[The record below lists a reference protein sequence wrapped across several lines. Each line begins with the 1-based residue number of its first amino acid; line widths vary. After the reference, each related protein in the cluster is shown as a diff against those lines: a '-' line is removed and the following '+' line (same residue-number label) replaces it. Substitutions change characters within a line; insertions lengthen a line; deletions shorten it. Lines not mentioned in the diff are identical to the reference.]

1 MSKNRNDLTQEEL
14 MLQGTVWS
22 TVSNFTSRLLG
33 VIYVIPWFMW
43 MGEHATQ
50 ANALFNMGYNVYAYF
65 LLISTTGLNVA
76 IAKQVAKYNSM
87 EQEEHSYQLIR
98 GTLKL
103 MVVLGLMFSAIMY
116 ITAPVFAKLSGSDQQ
131 LIPIMHSLSLAVLVF
146 PTMSVI
152 RGIFQGYN
160 NLKPSALSQIAEQI
174 IRVIWMLSTTF
185 AIMKLGSGDYLKAVT
200 QSTFAAF
207 IGMIASMAV
216 LIYYLKQQGLLKV
229 IFSKPQLETPI
240 DTKGLLIETLKES
253 IPFIVIGSAIQLFQL
268 IDQWTFT
275 NTMLLFTQY
284 TRAQLLILFGY
295 FNANP
300 AKITMILIAVA
311 ASIGGVGIAL
321 LTENYVKKD
330 MKASAKLIINNIVM
344 LLMFILPALTGAII
358 LARPLYSVFYGFSE
372 AQAISLF
379 RAVLLQTLLL
389 AFYSLLAPMLQ
400 ALFENRR
407 ALTYFAYGIL
417 IKLVFQ
423 VPCIYLFHAYGPLLA
438 TTLGLLVPIYLM
450 FRRLHQV
457 TKFNRKLLF
466 KQSLLILI
474 LTGIMGLFVAIANW
488 LLGFAFVPTGRL
500 SSLLYLLIVGT
511 FGLLIY
517 GYLTLVT
524 RQLDKL
530 IGEKAETLRKKLR
543 INV

>member
-1 MSKNRNDLTQEEL
+1 MAKNRTELTQKEL

-76 IAKQVAKYNSM
+76 IAKQVAKYNSL
-87 EQEEHSYQLIR
+87 EQREHSYQLIR

-103 MVVLGLMFSAIMY
+103 MLVLGLIFSVMMY
-116 ITAPVFAKLSGSDQQ
+116 ITAPIFAKMSGSDQQ
-131 LIPIMHSLSLAVLVF
+131 LIPIMHSLSLAVFVF
-146 PTMSVI
+146 PVMSVI
-152 RGIFQGYN
+152 RGIFQGHN
-160 NLKPSALSQIAEQI
+160 NIKPYALSQIAEQI
-174 IRVIWMLSTTF
+174 IRVIWMLAATF
-185 AIMKLGSGDYLKAVT
+185 IIMKLGSGNYLQAVT

-216 LIYYLKQQGLLKV
+216 LIFYLAKEGLLTA
-229 IFSKPQLETPI
+229 ILSKPKQDVPI
-240 DTKGLLIETLKES
+240 DAKELLLETLKES

-284 TRAQLLILFGY
+284 SKAHLLVLFGY

-330 MKASAKLIINNIVM
+330 MRASAKLIIDNIVM

-358 LARPLYSVFYGFSE
+358 LARPLYSVFYGFSG

-379 RAVLLQTLLL
+379 RVVLLQTLLL
-389 AFYSLLAPMLQ
+389 AFYTLLAPMLQ
-400 ALFENRR
+400 ALFENRS
-407 ALTYFAYGIL
+407 ALIYFVYGIM
-417 IKLVFQ
+417 IKLLFQ
-423 VPCIYLFHAYGPLLA
+423 LPCIYLFHAYGPLLA
-438 TTLGLLVPIYLM
+438 TTVGLLVPIYLM
-450 FRRLHQV
+450 FKRLHQV
-457 TKFNRKLLF
+457 TKFNRQLLF

-474 LTGIMGLFVAIANW
+474 LTAIMGIFVALANW

-500 SSLLYLLIVGT
+500 SSLCYLLIVGT
-511 FGLLIY
+511 LGVLVY
-517 GYLTLVT
+517 GYLTLLT
-524 RQLDKL
+524 HQLDKL
-530 IGEKAETLRKKLR
+530 IGEKAESLRQKLK
-543 INV
+543 ISA

>member
-1 MSKNRNDLTQEEL
+1 

-103 MVVLGLMFSAIMY
+103 MVVLGLIFSAIMY

-511 FGLLIY
+511 FGLFIY